1 MTDLLLICVYG
12 LLVLSTGKSCH
23 LAGRRAIIRIREM
36 LLLSRCGVFALYTI
50 TGGAQDVFSAKRAN
64 NITRKNK

>member
-1 MTDLLLICVYG
+1 
-12 LLVLSTGKSCH
+12 
-23 LAGRRAIIRIREM
+23 M